1 MTSSVMH
8 FAVTYN
14 GLPTMPVLTI
24 RNVPAAVYE
33 QLKAR
38 AVANRRSLN
47 SEAVEVLRLGV
58 AHHGGRDVHG
68 YLARAR
74 AVRERSPG
82 YVTDR
87 QIDRA
92 KRSGRA

>member
-1 MTSSVMH
+1 MAPFRRVVEARRTL
-8 FAVTYN
+8 
-14 GLPTMPVLTI
+14 GEGPL
-24 RNVPAAVYE
+24 AAVYRVPDDQDLASAE
-33 QLKAR
+33 LWL
-38 AVANRRSLN
+38 S
-47 SEAVEVLRLGV
+47 VEVLRLGV